1 MPGYESTTQRIH
13 EEQPGLCALIQDALP
28 FYIENELS
36 PEARAYVDAHVAT
49 CDRCASF
56 LAGAQSVRGYV
67 RRETAQRV
75 VTRDQDWRAKQAIG
89 RGRQQLLVYALA
101 CAFVLV
107 APVVACI
114 SGTYWA
120 VRALPAAKLR
130 ATEPAMPV
138 ESYVAP
144 TLIPALPTS
153 TPIPNAMSVPAMPGV
168 TPAVTLPTIVPP
180 AMPEPT
186 PTTEAEP

>member
-1 MPGYESTTQRIH
+1 MPSYESTTRRIH
-13 EEQPGLCALIQDALP
+13 EEPPGLCALIQDALP

-36 PEARAYVDAHVAT
+36 AEARAYVDAHVAT

-75 VTRDQDWRAKQAIG
+75 VTRDQDWRARQAIG
-89 RGRQQLLVYALA
+89 RGRRQLLVIALA

-114 SGTYWA
+114 TGTYWA
-120 VRALPAAKLR
+120 VRALPAAKPR
-130 ATEPAMPV
+130 ATEPAIPV
-138 ESYVAP
+138 ESYVVP
-144 TLIPALPTS
+144 TLIPALSTS
-153 TPIPNAMSVPAMPGV
+153 TPIPNAMVAPAMPGV
-168 TPAVTLPTIVPP
+168 TPAVTLPAIVPT
-180 AMPEPT
+180 AMAEPT
-186 PTTEAEP
+186 PSTEAEP

>member
-1 MPGYESTTQRIH
+1 MPGYESTTRRIH

-67 RRETAQRV
+67 QRETAQRV
-75 VTRDQDWRAKQAIG
+75 VTRDQDWRVKQAIG
-89 RGRQQLLVYALA
+89 RGRRQLLVYALA

-120 VRALPAAKLR
+120 VRALPRAQSS
-130 ATEPAMPV
+130 ATETALPV
-138 ESYVAP
+138 ESYVVPTSAPSLP
-144 TLIPALPTS
+144 TL
-153 TPIPNAMSVPAMPGV
+153 TPIPNAMSAPAMP
-168 TPAVTLPTIVPP
+168 TS
-180 AMPEPT
+180 
-186 PTTEAEP
+186 EAEP